1 MSFGTQHKQT
11 AYLKCGSKM
20 KRIISWS
27 TYLDAGNKRDRS
39 MVIDITYMLDFWS
52 GI

>member
-1 MSFGTQHKQT
+1 MWFKNEENR
-11 AYLKCGSKM
+11 M
-20 KRIISWS
+20 MV

-39 MVIDITYMLDFWS
+39 MVIDITYLPDFWS

>member
-1 MSFGTQHKQT
+1 MWTGNMREQT
-11 AYLKCGSKM
+11 AYLICGSKM
-20 KRIISWS
+20 REYGLWS

-39 MVIDITYMLDFWS
+39 MVIDITYVPGFWN